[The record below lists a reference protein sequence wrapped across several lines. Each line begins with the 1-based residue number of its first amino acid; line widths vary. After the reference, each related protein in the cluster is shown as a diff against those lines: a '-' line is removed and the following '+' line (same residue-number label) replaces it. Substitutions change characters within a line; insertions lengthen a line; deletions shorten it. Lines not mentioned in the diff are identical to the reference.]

1 MCKYNKMLR
10 IKITLENVSNIYKS
24 KAFIKINENWKLVQ
38 DVENHIIKIFNL
50 KTQIYLTICDD
61 GQEIILPS
69 LESIDIF
76 STNDVLR

>member
-1 MCKYNKMLR
+1 MLR

-24 KAFIKINENWKLVQ
+24 KAFIKINENWKLVK
-38 DVENHIIKIFNL
+38 DVEDHIIKIFNL

-61 GQEIILPS
+61 GQEIFLPS